1 MQGLNYN
8 TEIFNEKN
16 WQQTSAGFKID
27 FENSSAFSLIN
38 NSLRNIKS
46 NNLSIN
52 SFYIFHLSEGTF
64 CISNTSKFGSS
75 EANLVNN
82 RNLGCPS
89 TIILTNFITPNL
101 IVNVPVIKEMINSN
115 TNMLVINNSNVNSS
129 NLGFYSENYTFSF
142 KFPNENNIQSPI
154 EVINQLNSISR
165 DILTVVN
172 PYSTLFVLNNSAL
185 SLKDIQTIIKN
196 TNNFELIDFWDLP
209 ADYPHNIIDLYN
221 FNNQY
226 NDKIDSEIITEPIS
240 LIQGNSNNYDF
251 LNESLMNYQFKLAL
265 DSLFFILTLIFFA
278 IVNLAI
284 IYSIENVFN
293 RPFHNYFRNGLIRGG
308 SFRNLMNPIL
318 KMFLF
323 NYSIILSIS
332 VLIFFLF
339 FTQNFVSTLP
349 LFLLSIFILLI
360 FDFIIR
366 FQEMINWFNSNN
378 SLVKDYSK
386 LKTKFSLVQITTV
399 LIVFSLF
406 TLLFFFF
413 FQNSIKT
420 NSFIEPIFFFIF
432 IITFIYSIAVK
443 NSLVANFNMVITK
456 ISNTFNIKTGRI
468 LNNNKIILR
477 SMLQK
482 WYFLLFL
489 LIVINPLIYA
499 NLVEIN
505 HFSNQY
511 PYMYKISDRYYEGV
525 TENQSKLL
533 DNAPN
538 VVNSTIIEL
547 IYYFGTFSLGNK
559 NLKQFFTI
567 YVLNF
572 KKIAQLL
579 PKKTLNYLD
588 PSLKKLLVN
597 GLDNGPYGIFSNP
610 LSSNLQLKGGSILN
624 LESNLNITYDRT
636 FSYFP
641 GILTSNWI
649 ILDKTNKFFNLKLKI
664 KKLT

>member
-16 WQQTSAGFKID
+16 WQQTSAGFKIN

-240 LIQGNSNNYDF
+240 LIQGNLNYYDF
-251 LNESLMNYQFKLAL
+251 LNESLMNYQFKLAI
-265 DSLFFILTLIFFA
+265 DSLFFHINFNFFC
-278 IVNLAI
+278 N
-284 IYSIENVFN
+284 SQF
-293 RPFHNYFRNGLIRGG
+293 
-308 SFRNLMNPIL
+308 
-318 KMFLF
+318 F
-323 NYSIILSIS
+323 NY
-332 VLIFFLF
+332 
-339 FTQNFVSTLP
+339 
-349 LFLLSIFILLI
+349 
-360 FDFIIR
+360 
-366 FQEMINWFNSNN
+366 
-378 SLVKDYSK
+378 
-386 LKTKFSLVQITTV
+386 
-399 LIVFSLF
+399 
-406 TLLFFFF
+406 
-413 FQNSIKT
+413 
-420 NSFIEPIFFFIF
+420 
-432 IITFIYSIAVK
+432 IYC
-443 NSLVANFNMVITK
+443 
-456 ISNTFNIKTGRI
+456 
-468 LNNNKIILR
+468 
-477 SMLQK
+477 
-482 WYFLLFL
+482 
-489 LIVINPLIYA
+489 
-499 NLVEIN
+499 
-505 HFSNQY
+505 
-511 PYMYKISDRYYEGV
+511 
-525 TENQSKLL
+525 
-533 DNAPN
+533 
-538 VVNSTIIEL
+538 
-547 IYYFGTFSLGNK
+547 
-559 NLKQFFTI
+559 
-567 YVLNF
+567 
-572 KKIAQLL
+572 
-579 PKKTLNYLD
+579 
-588 PSLKKLLVN
+588 
-597 GLDNGPYGIFSNP
+597 
-610 LSSNLQLKGGSILN
+610 
-624 LESNLNITYDRT
+624 
-636 FSYFP
+636 
-641 GILTSNWI
+641 
-649 ILDKTNKFFNLKLKI
+649 
-664 KKLT
+664 